1 MNCVVFWKFL
11 LYNWDIISVYVEKVI
26 YRRIYD
32 LFLWLIMVICLING
46 KIIFLYILN
55 MFISYLI
62 LNSY

>member
-32 LFLWLIMVICLING
+32 RFLWLIMVICLING